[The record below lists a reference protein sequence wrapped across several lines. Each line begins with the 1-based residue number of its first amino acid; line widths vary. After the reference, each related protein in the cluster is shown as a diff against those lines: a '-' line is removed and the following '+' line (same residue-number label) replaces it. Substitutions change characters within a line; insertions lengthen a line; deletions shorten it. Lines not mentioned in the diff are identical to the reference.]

1 MYQDSKPKPFPQH
14 LIDLDHPRPRG
25 PQTGMSVTQVQ
36 RWVSTVLTV
45 TILGHFAAGLVFAAV
60 MIDHSKL
67 APRIGLNALATFTT
81 VMMIIAVRV
90 IHGKRP
96 LSSWPA
102 LGLLVGALGLSLTF
116 QLRG

>member
-1 MYQDSKPKPFPQH
+1 MYQESKPKPFPKRV
-14 LIDLDHPRPRG
+14 IDLDHPRPRR
-25 PQTGMSVTQVQ
+25 PQTGMSVTQAQ

-45 TILGHFAAGLVFAAV
+45 TIPGHFSAGLVVAAV

-67 APRIGLNALATFTT
+67 APRIGLNALATFTA

-90 IHGKRP
+90 IHGKRR

-102 LGLLVGALGLSLTF
+102 LGLYLTF
-116 QLRG
+116 HLRG